1 MRRKYSDR
9 QKAEALALYDAGL
22 TLTELAEQTG
32 IPDSTLSRWIKG
44 TYGLSPDVPDLRE
57 LAKQTLADK
66 FDTIAHAYVAQALKK
81 DSIEKTSG
89 YYAVKSAKE
98 AAETAR
104 LLNGQPTSI
113 VQNLTA
119 KLQKDF
125 PDVPEAELAQYASE
139 LVN

>member
-9 QKAEALALYDAGL
+9 EKAEALALYDAGL
-22 TLTELAEQTG
+22 TLTELSRQTG
-32 IPDSTLSRWIKG
+32 IPDSTLSQWISG
-44 TYGLSPDVPDLRE
+44 RNGLNTEIPHLRE
-57 LAKQTLADK
+57 LAKKTLADK

-98 AAETAR
+98 AAETSR

-125 PDVPEAELAQYASE
+125 PDVSPEELAQYASE
-139 LVN
+139 LVQ